1 VSAPGRDAE
10 RPRRRRPG
18 PADAG
23 AGRRHEAEQVARQAA
38 ERAAERAARRAERR
52 PRYEDRHWAAAEPS
66 PWEDVCGDADGSPFP
81 RHRRNG

>member
-10 RPRRRRPG
+10 RPRRARPDTPG
-18 PADAG
+18 AEAG
-23 AGRRHEAEQVARQAA
+23 TGRKAAHAARQAA
-38 ERAAERAARRAERR
+38 ERAAERAAQRAGRR

-66 PWEDVCGDADGSPFP
+66 PWEDVCGEADGSPFP